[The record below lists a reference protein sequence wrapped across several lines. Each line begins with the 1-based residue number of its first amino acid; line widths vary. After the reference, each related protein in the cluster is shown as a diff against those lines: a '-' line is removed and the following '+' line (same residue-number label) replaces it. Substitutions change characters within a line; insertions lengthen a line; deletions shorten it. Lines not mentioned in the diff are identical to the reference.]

1 MYQKLMHN
9 KSLRLIGGLLGGLLL
24 SVAINVFI
32 VPQGLYGGG
41 AYGLCQVIRT
51 LLQRELSLPSLRP
64 GRCTVFFREHSLCFC
79 WPTRPWAGSFSGRRR
94 SAPSATLSFWRSF
107 PHRPRRS
114 FRISSP
120 AAWWAASWRALPLD
134 WC

>member
-41 AYGLCQVIRT
+41 AYGRWLSAQKAIRAAKAEAEQDAGYYT
-51 LLQRELSLPSLRP
+51 TPQRTWRGAREL
-64 GRCTVFFREHSLCFC
+64 
-79 WPTRPWAGSFSGRRR
+79 A
-94 SAPSATLSFWRSF
+94 
-107 PHRPRRS
+107 
-114 FRISSP
+114 
-120 AAWWAASWRALPLD
+120 D
-134 WC
+134 

>member
-41 AYGLCQVIRT
+41 AYGLCRAAAYVGYCAI
-51 LLQRELSLPSLRP
+51 LDI
-64 GRCTVFFREHSLCFC
+64 FR
-79 WPTRPWAGSFSGRRR
+79 R
-94 SAPSATLSFWRSF
+94 
-107 PHRPRRS
+107 
-114 FRISSP
+114 
-120 AAWWAASWRALPLD
+120 
-134 WC
+134 

>member
-41 AYGLCQVIRT
+41 AYGLCQ
-51 LLQRELSLPSLRP
+51 
-64 GRCTVFFREHSLCFC
+64 G
-79 WPTRPWAGSFSGRRR
+79 
-94 SAPSATLSFWRSF
+94 
-107 PHRPRRS
+107 
-114 FRISSP
+114 
-120 AAWWAASWRALPLD
+120 
-134 WC
+134 

>member
-41 AYGLCQVIRT
+41 AYGCAR
-51 LLQRELSLPSLRP
+51 
-64 GRCTVFFREHSLCFC
+64 
-79 WPTRPWAGSFSGRRR
+79 
-94 SAPSATLSFWRSF
+94 
-107 PHRPRRS
+107 
-114 FRISSP
+114 
-120 AAWWAASWRALPLD
+120 
-134 WC
+134 

>member
-51 LLQRELSLPSLRP
+51 LLQRELSLSPCPS
-64 GRCTVFFREHSLCFC
+64 T
-79 WPTRPWAGSFSGRRR
+79 WPVYC
-94 SAPSATLSFWRSF
+94 
-107 PHRPRRS
+107 
-114 FRISSP
+114 ISS
-120 AAWWAASWRALPLD
+120 
-134 WC
+134 

>member
-51 LLQRELSLPSLRP
+51 LLQGSCLSPCPS
-64 GRCTVFFREHSLCFC
+64 T
-79 WPTRPWAGSFSGRRR
+79 WPVYC
-94 SAPSATLSFWRSF
+94 
-107 PHRPRRS
+107 
-114 FRISSP
+114 ISS
-120 AAWWAASWRALPLD
+120 
-134 WC
+134 